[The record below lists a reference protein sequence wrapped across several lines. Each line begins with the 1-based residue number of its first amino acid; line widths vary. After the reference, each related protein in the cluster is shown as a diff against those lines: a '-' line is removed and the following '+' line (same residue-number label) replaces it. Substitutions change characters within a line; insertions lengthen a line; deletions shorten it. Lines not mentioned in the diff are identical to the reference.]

1 MLSELNMKIICPH
14 EELLADYLEDRLGLE
29 ERSGIESHFS
39 ECSRCLDEFLTA
51 NSISQNRENLAPD
64 PVPEHVSEAAV
75 KLVAKLVSRP
85 QDSNNPRGYQFF
97 NQIFSRIS
105 EHIKLMR
112 YNKNR
117 FAPVRGSRS
126 SETSDFYRVRK
137 MFKEIVAEIELE
149 KSGHQIATIRVTLIN
164 GFGNGNDFRVTLWN
178 SHKREIASH
187 RISGKF
193 AIFENI
199 PFGHYSLTFI
209 QNGKKIGT
217 YSFEIKESA

>member
-1 MLSELNMKIICPH
+1 MKTICPQ
-14 EELLADYLEDRLGLE
+14 EELLADYLENRLGLE
-29 ERSGIESHFS
+29 EKSGIESHFS
-39 ECSRCLDEFLTA
+39 ECSRCLDEFMTA
-51 NSISQNRENLAPD
+51 NSITQNRENLAAD
-64 PVPEHVSEAAV
+64 PVPEHVTEAAV
-75 KLVAKLVSRP
+75 NLIAKLASHP
-85 QDSNNPRGYQFF
+85 PDSYKPRSYQFF
-97 NQIFSRIS
+97 NKIFSKIS

-112 YNKNR
+112 YNRNR

-137 MFKEIVAEIELE
+137 MFKEIVAEIEIE
-149 KSGHQIATIRVTLIN
+149 KSGLQIAAIRTTLIN
-164 GFGNGNDFRVTLWN
+164 GFGHETDFRVTLRN
-178 SHKREIASH
+178 GNNREIASH

-199 PFGHYSLTFI
+199 PFGHYSLAFI